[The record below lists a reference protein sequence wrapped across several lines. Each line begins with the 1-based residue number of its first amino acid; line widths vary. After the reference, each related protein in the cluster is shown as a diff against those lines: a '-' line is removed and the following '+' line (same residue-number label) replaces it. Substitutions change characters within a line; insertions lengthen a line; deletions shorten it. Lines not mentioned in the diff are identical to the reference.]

1 MQADGER
8 SGRVVLLRFPVD
20 RRSVDEEADL
30 GRIVAIARGLQPDE
44 LLAIASR
51 TEPNLADLRHRLEPG
66 DLEVTACSFAP
77 DDHEIFVWQP
87 PPHLPSDC
95 GEPVAGELVFDVR
108 PLPPLLALVC
118 SVAAAARL
126 APGEVLAQIGSRP
139 PLLLVD
145 LLASRAVV
153 GALTGTG
160 DRVVSRFVRCAGA
173 TPPAG
178 GLEAPDEPPLSIR
191 SRPAD

>member
-1 MQADGER
+1 MQADGGR
-8 SGRVVLLRFPVD
+8 SRRVVLLRLPVD
-20 RRSVDEEADL
+20 RRSVDDEADL
-30 GRIVAIARGLQPDE
+30 ARIVAIARGLQPDE

-51 TEPNLADLRHRLEPG
+51 TEPNLADLRHRLEPD
-66 DLEVTACSFAP
+66 DLEFTACSFAP
-77 DDHEIFVWQP
+77 DDHEIFVWRP

-95 GEPVAGELVFDVR
+95 GAPVAGQIVLDVR

-126 APGEVLAQIGSRP
+126 GPGEVLAQVGSRP

-145 LLASRAVV
+145 LLAGRAVV

-160 DRVVSRFVRCAGA
+160 DRVMSRFVRCAGA
-173 TPPAG
+173 TPPASD
-178 GLEAPDEPPLSIR
+178 LQAPDEPPLSIR
-191 SRPAD
+191 SSPAD